1 MSLLQS
7 TVMRESENTMSS
19 LAMSKVLLERLLLR
33 KELRL
38 RSIQDRL
45 LDQTQKLEEANKKL
59 ARYEKMIG
67 FRQFKFLSKLFSQ
80 MIWFGVRRVSGAKR
94 GTSRAVSS
102 FYQVSPQY
110 FRFSSFRIIFIFC
123 S

>member
-7 TVMRESENTMSS
+7 AVMRESENTMSS

-59 ARYEKMIG
+59 AEYEKMIG
-67 FRQFKFLSKLFSQ
+67 FRQFKFFSKLFSQ
-80 MIWFGVRRVSGAKR
+80 MIWFGVRRVSRAKR
-94 GTSRAVSS
+94 GTRRNVSS
-102 FYQVSPQY
+102 MYQVCLCPA
-110 FRFSSFRIIFIFC
+110 FLIFKILFIYC

>member
-7 TVMRESENTMSS
+7 AVMRESENTLSS

-38 RSIQDRL
+38 RSIHDRL

-59 ARYEKMIG
+59 AEYEKMIG
-67 FRQFKFLSKLFSQ
+67 FRKFKFLSKLFSQ

-94 GTSRAVSS
+94 GTRRTVSS
-102 FYQVSPQY
+102 FYQVNAH
-110 FRFSSFRIIFIFC
+110 
-123 S
+123 